1 MSQIPRFAVRHG
13 PGTVTCGALLGAVL
27 SVAPPARGQDGP
39 AVFASETP
47 LTLTLRTD
55 IRALLRDRGEEREE
69 HTALMRYGGADSRT
83 DSLPAE
89 LRTRGIFRRRPSI
102 CPFPPLRLDIRPRDA
117 RGTMFAGERRFK
129 LVTHCRSN
137 DLYEQYV
144 LQEYLIYRIYA
155 LLTDLSLRTRLARIT
170 YEDATGREDP
180 VTRYS
185 FLIEHEDRLADRHGM
200 RVVEDTGAPIAR
212 LDPRHTVF
220 MAVFQYFIGNTDWSA
235 LAASDGESECC
246 HNVIPLARNDGLLVP
261 IVYDFDSSGIVDTSY
276 ALPDERLGISSVRQR
291 LYRGTCLEPAA
302 LQASLAPFVARRQ
315 EIRALYESYP
325 KLTKRSR
332 ESALAY
338 VDQFYEVL
346 ADPRRLERA
355 FRSDCSE

>member
-1 MSQIPRFAVRHG
+1 MVA
-13 PGTVTCGALLGAVL
+13 CGALLGVGL
-27 SVAPPARGQDGP
+27 WDAPPARGQNG
-39 AVFASETP
+39 AGVFTSETP

-55 IRALLRDRGEEREE
+55 MRALLRDRGEERRA
-69 HTALMRYGGADSRT
+69 HTALIRYAGADGRT

-117 RGTMFAGERRFK
+117 RGTMFAGDRRFK

-170 YEDATGREDP
+170 YEDVTGREEP

-185 FLIEHEDRLADRHGM
+185 FLIEHEGRLADRHGM

-212 LDPRHTVF
+212 LDPQHTVF
-220 MAVFQYFIGNTDWSA
+220 MAVFQYFIGNTDWSVRA
-235 LAASDGESECC
+235 L
-246 HNVIPLARNDGLLVP
+246 HNIILFADSAGRLVP
-261 IVYDFDSSGIVDTSY
+261 VPYDFDWSGVIATRYARPDTS
-276 ALPDERLGISSVRQR
+276 LNIRSVEQR
-291 LYRGTCLEPAA
+291 LYAGYCGAPEEFAEVFGRFREKRAAIEALYNLEP
-302 LQASLAPFVARRQ
+302 LDREHR
-315 EIRALYESYP
+315 ERALRYYESFF
-325 KLTKRSR
+325 RMI
-332 ESALAY
+332 
-338 VDQFYEVL
+338 D
-346 ADPRRLERA
+346 DPRRVQREMLSR
-355 FRSDCSE
+355 CGG